1 MHHGCLSSLL
11 SATFSGGGGGGGGM
25 DIFDILSGRAG
36 RGGGGDGRPQR
47 RKGEDVVFPLK
58 VSLDDLYNGMT
69 KKLRLTKNVICTG
82 A

>member
-1 MHHGCLSSLL
+1 
-11 SATFSGGGGGGGGM
+11 M

-47 RKGEDVVFPLK
+47 RTGEDVVFPLK

-82 A
+82 ACEQHIKPGFLYLFLHDLSYW